1 MKRSNLQ
8 KPAPKQNDEKSTR
21 RPETLQH
28 EGDRWL
34 LTGPNTATVH
44 RDTPGLVP
52 ALENAIAIIETINSL
67 APRQVTLAELSTAL
81 GISRSHCHSILKT
94 LTACNWLRFDE
105 RLKVYQLDMGILPSI
120 SSIFRSGRLD
130 TIRVTLD
137 ELVHRIKLPIVLSKP
152 QPDFSYVLVDKFNVS
167 HVMEVSH
174 PIGHRYPPDVVGQ
187 SRAFLAWQPQSVI
200 DAWLNS
206 WKPVRYTKNTRV
218 TKQEIL
224 DELRRTRE
232 RGYVRSDEEFADGL
246 LAFCLP
252 VFDDSASVSFIVSC
266 ISVKAVM
273 TRNENEVVSE
283 MIAAVAKI
291 HYQTGARVP
300 PDFPATLRA

>member
-1 MKRSNLQ
+1 MKRSKLKTSATEQ
-8 KPAPKQNDEKSTR
+8 SGEKSASL
-21 RPETLQH
+21 PETLQH

-34 LTGPNTATVH
+34 LTGPNTGMVH

-67 APRQVTLAELSTAL
+67 APQQVTLAELATSL
-81 GISRSHCHSILKT
+81 SISRSHCHSILKT
-94 LTACNWLRFDE
+94 LTACNWLKFDE

-120 SSIFRSGRLD
+120 SSIFRSGLLD
-130 TIRVTLD
+130 RIRFTLD
-137 ELVHRIKLPIVLSKP
+137 ELVHRIKLPIMLSKP
-152 QPDFSYVLVDKFNVS
+152 QPDFSYVLIEKLNVS

-174 PIGHRYPPDVVGQ
+174 PIGHLYPPDAVGQ

-200 DAWLNS
+200 DIWLSN

-252 VFDDSASVSFIVSC
+252 IFDDSANVSFIVSC
-266 ISVKAVM
+266 ISVKATM
-273 TRNENEVVSE
+273 TRNENEIVAE
-283 MIAAVAKI
+283 MISAVAKI
-291 HYQTGARVP
+291 HHQTGARVP
-300 PDFPATLRA
+300 HGFPTTFRA